1 MVHVISTFSLI
12 KFHKIYTI
20 CKTPKSDGQSEVR
33 MSALNPDGLPR
44 QSLMLSDMFVMS
56 HHGNVIGDI
65 AAIYSKW
72 RIEGEMKIKSK

>member
-1 MVHVISTFSLI
+1 
-12 KFHKIYTI
+12 
-20 CKTPKSDGQSEVR
+20 